1 MSKVFILED
10 NPNRID
16 VFKNY
21 FKDFDLHITD
31 NVQKAKEIWLR
42 EEPFEFAFL
51 DHDLD
56 NRTFVDSTEENT
68 GYQFA
73 KFLTDKDYSNTD
85 IIIHSM
91 NPAGA
96 LHMLNC
102 FQNKHRVYQIS
113 FPALHD
119 AFKNGSFRYY

>member
-1 MSKVFILED
+1 MKVLILED

-16 VFKNY
+16 VFKHY
-21 FKDFDLHITD
+21 FENFETYITD
-31 NVQKAKEIWLR
+31 NVEEAKELWLNHQ
-42 EEPFEFAFL
+42 PFNLMFL

-102 FQNKHRVYQIS
+102 FQNKHRVFKIT
-113 FPALHD
+113 FPALME
-119 AFKNGSFRYY
+119 ALKTGSFSYY